1 MEFAQATRTVRIVKQ
16 MRFIP
21 DLLQSLA
28 AGTANL
34 PER

>member
-1 MEFAQATRTVRIVKQ
+1 VKQ

-34 PER
+34 PERWM